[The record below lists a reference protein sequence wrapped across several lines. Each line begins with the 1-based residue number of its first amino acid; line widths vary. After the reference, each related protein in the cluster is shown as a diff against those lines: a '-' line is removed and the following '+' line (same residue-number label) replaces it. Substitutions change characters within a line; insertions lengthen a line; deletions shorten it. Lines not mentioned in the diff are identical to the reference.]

1 MHHRIIPA
9 LAIACASAAGQVTE
23 TPVLLL
29 MESLAAPYQQAA
41 QGFEQA
47 YPAGGFTR
55 VQLDPDPKIRDARL
69 AGLTSPRLLVVIG
82 TEAARAARRRWPTI
96 PLVYCLVLHPLQNAL
111 TGPATGGVSMTV
123 DPVDQVGILLKLLPG
138 LQRIGV
144 VYDEALAAA
153 PPLRSFPR
161 LVRRQVRTPR
171 EAARAL
177 QELVPQVDAFWML
190 LDPVVANPANFR
202 LLTDLSLRH
211 RVPILAPAAP
221 FVEAG
226 ALVSVG
232 PDYHRSGRRAAEIA
246 QLVMGGRRAGDFSE
260 PAPAY
265 IVTINGRVA
274 RQLGIAIPR
283 DLRANILSPQDAP

>member
-1 MHHRIIPA
+1 MPHRIILA
-9 LAIACASAAGQVTE
+9 LAITFASAAAQVTE
-23 TPVLLL
+23 APVLLL
-29 MESLAAPYQQAA
+29 VESPAAPYQQAA

-47 YPAGGFTR
+47 YAGDCTR
-55 VQLDPDPKIRDARL
+55 IQLDPDPKIRDARL
-69 AGLTSPRLLVVIG
+69 AGLASPRLLVVIG
-82 TEAARAARRRWPTI
+82 TEAARAARRRWPTT
-96 PLVYCLVLHPLQNAL
+96 PLVYCLALHPRQNAL

-123 DPVDQVGILLKLLPG
+123 DPADQLGILLKLVPG

-144 VYDEALAAA
+144 VYDEALAAE
-153 PPLRSFPR
+153 PQLRSMAR

-171 EAARAL
+171 EAARAI

-190 LDPVVANPANFR
+190 LDPVIANPANFR
-202 LLTDLSLRH
+202 LLADLSLRH
-211 RVPILAPAAP
+211 KVPILAPAAP

-232 PDYHRSGRRAAEIA
+232 PDYNRAGRRAAEIA
-246 QLVMGGRRAGDFSE
+246 QLVVRGRRAEDFSE
-260 PAPAY
+260 PSPTY